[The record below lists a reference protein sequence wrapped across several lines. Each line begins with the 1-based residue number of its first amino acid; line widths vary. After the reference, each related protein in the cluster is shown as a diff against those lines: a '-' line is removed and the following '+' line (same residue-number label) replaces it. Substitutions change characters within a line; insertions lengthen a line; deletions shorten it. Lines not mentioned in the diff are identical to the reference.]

1 MNRSGVIYLVCETHQ
16 QNDYGVIETAYT
28 KRKVFADV
36 TSVSAK
42 EWFEGGRSGLN
53 PEYRMTVFTYDYNG
67 EEILEYNG
75 VQYTIY
81 RKYERG
87 DKTELY
93 VQKRQGNV

>member
-1 MNRSGVIYLVCETHQ
+1 MNRSSVIDLIEEVHV
-16 QNDYGVIETAYT
+16 QNDYGVMESVTTSHRI
-28 KRKVFADV
+28 FADV
-36 TSVSAK
+36 TSVSAT

-81 RKYERG
+81 RKYVRG